1 MESTNE
7 MLKAALEKDER
18 ILWQGKAEQFE
29 TLDNTHRKSF
39 TIKAVVGGLIALV
52 VSVLYVLASK
62 GIGIKPFVFVLV
74 FLLCGIPAFNVLGD
88 ASKLRK
94 IAYYA
99 TDRRLI
105 TLRDSVRA
113 MNYVSIHEAGFRMDR
128 DGHLS
133 LLCGEEA
140 LKLNPEKWRE
150 TAIVGQ
156 GATEGPECVRFVFYA
171 PTDSEALKA
180 VLNKHLSFPIG
191 ETRQP

>member
-1 MESTNE
+1 MESTNEMLNE
-7 MLKAALEKDER
+7 MLKAALEKDEQ
-18 ILWQGKAEQFE
+18 ILWQGKAEPFE

-39 TIKAVVGGLIALV
+39 TIKATVGGLIALF

-74 FLLCGIPAFNVLGD
+74 FLLCGIPASNVLGD

-94 IAYYA
+94 ITYYA

-105 TLRDSVRA
+105 ILRDSVRD
-113 MNYVSIHEAGFRMDR
+113 MRYSSIHEACFKTDS
-128 DGHLS
+128 DGHVS

-140 LKLNPEKWRE
+140 IKMKPEKWRE

-156 GATEGPECVRFVFYA
+156 GATEGPECIRFVFYA
-171 PTDSEALKA
+171 PTDPEALKA
-180 VLNKHLSFPIG
+180 VLNKHLSFPIS
-191 ETRQP
+191 